1 MDGRHKR
8 RDKTGA
14 TILRALDRLQ
24 KGEGTHPRHAGI
36 SVRLTRQAVVR
47 EARISSATLYRY
59 PEILVQLTEAIEAE
73 TDKQQQRAKPSEQ
86 RRKQFVETIAKL
98 EGDRSM
104 LLAENFRL
112 TRELAKYDP
121 RLGLSDPIQLDSK
134 RSQKR
139 TRPAI
144 K

>member
-1 MDGRHKR
+1 M
-8 RDKTGA
+8 
-14 TILRALDRLQ
+14 
-24 KGEGTHPRHAGI
+24 
-36 SVRLTRQAVVR
+36 RLTRQAVVR

-59 PEILVQLTEAIEAE
+59 PEILVRLTEAIEAE
-73 TDKQQQRAKPSEQ
+73 TDKQQRVKPSEQ

-121 RLGLSDPIQLDSK
+121 RLGLSEPIQLDSK